1 MHHANISR
9 RKFLGQAGCA
19 AMGSATLLSTLT
31 NLMVSNKLL
40 ATQNEEPCDYKAL
53 VCILLAGGND
63 SYNMLIPRGEDEHA
77 EYVNTRS
84 NLAIP
89 RENILPLA
97 ADNDIGKSLG
107 LHPSMSS
114 LQNLFNAG
122 NAAMIANV
130 GTLIDPISN
139 RTEFD
144 QRVKRIPLGLYSHS
158 DQIQQWQTAAPHN
171 RQSVGWGGKIAD
183 ILHTQNLNQG
193 ISMNISLSGR
203 NVFQSGNSVVEYA
216 IGNQGSGVEGIK
228 QIYPWHGRTGFFN
241 RIRQEAMKDIN
252 TQMYANVFKDNFS
265 VVADQSVESI
275 ETFAKAVNQSMPFS
289 TVFADHYLARNLR
302 MVAKTIA
309 AKDQL
314 GVSRQTFFV
323 TFGGWD
329 HHDEVLENQNFMLG
343 MLSLA
348 IGQFFDALTEVG
360 LQDQVTLFTISDFA
374 RTLTSNGNGSDHAWG
389 GNAIVAGGAVN
400 GKRIYGQYPDLY
412 VSGNPLMVSP
422 RGNLIP
428 TTAADLYFAELALWF
443 GVSPNDLSLIFPNLA
458 NFYDT
463 ASNVMPLGFLNV

>member
-1 MHHANISR
+1 MKSSNISR
-9 RKFLGQAGCA
+9 RAFIGQASCA
-19 AMGSATLLSTLT
+19 AVGSTTMMSTLT
-31 NLMVSNKLL
+31 NLMTSNKLL
-40 ATQNEEPCDYKAL
+40 ATQNSEPCDYKAL

-63 SYNMLIPRGEDEHA
+63 SFNMLVPFGEDEHA
-77 EYVNTRS
+77 QYVDTRS

-89 RENILPLA
+89 RENILPLTP
-97 ADNDIGKSLG
+97 DNEIGKSLG

-114 LQNLFNAG
+114 LRNLFNAG
-122 NAAMIANV
+122 NAALVSNV
-130 GTLIDPISN
+130 GTLIEPIN
-139 RTEFD
+139 NQTEFD
-144 QRVKRIPLGLYSHS
+144 DRVRRIPLGLYSHS

-171 RQSVGWGGKIAD
+171 RESIGWGGKIAD
-183 ILHTQNLNQG
+183 ILHTKNTNQG

-216 IGNQGSGVEGIK
+216 ISNRGSGVEGIK
-228 QIYPWHGRTGFFN
+228 PLYPWDGRTGFFN
-241 RIRQEAMKDIN
+241 RIRQEAIKDIN

-265 VVADQSVESI
+265 LMADQSVESI
-275 ETFAKAVNQSMPFS
+275 ETFAKAVNQAMPFS
-289 TVFADHYLARNLR
+289 TEFANHYLAQNLR

-314 GVSRQTFFV
+314 GVTRQTFFI

-343 MLSLA
+343 ILSTA
-348 IGQFFDALTEVG
+348 IGQFFAALSEVG

-400 GKRIYGQYPDLY
+400 GKRIYGQYPDLHIA
-412 VSGNPLMVSP
+412 GNPLMVSA

-443 GVSPNDLSLIFPNLA
+443 GVSPNDLSIIFPNLG

-463 ASNVMPLGFLNV
+463 ASSSMPLGFLNI